1 MKNYT
6 SSIAQRLKGKKILIA
21 GCNGYIGSA
30 LANQLELNNI
40 PYIGID
46 KTKTNRNDDCFNLIE
61 YQKIEK
67 IIKEEDLDIFFH
79 TATHSALAYKNE
91 FLNSFKE
98 DNLALFNILSLLKL
112 NNNKA
117 RLIYFSSSYVYSG
130 QNKANIVDEE
140 TTLKPTHNF
149 GLAKHFFEQLIQ
161 REYPN
166 SNIYRLSS
174 VFGQGEYLYP
184 NAIEVMTREAIN
196 EKLVTVWGAGDRKM
210 QYIYLEDV
218 VKCLLLVDTFKT
230 GLFNLCGNNYVS
242 VKETASFIAEF
253 FEVNVEFLTNKMEG
267 ETLSQMDNKKVSAES
282 KLNLFTDHS
291 ASLISYLK
299 TMKK

>member
-6 SSIAQRLKGKKILIA
+6 SLTAHRLKGKKILIA

-30 LANQLELNNI
+30 LANQLDLNNI

-46 KTKTNRNDDCFNLIE
+46 KTKTNRNNDCFNLIE
-61 YQKIEK
+61 YRKIEK
-67 IIKEEDLDIFFH
+67 IIKEEDPDIFFH

-98 DNLALFNILSLLKL
+98 DNLALFNILSLLK
-112 NNNKA
+112 NNHNKA

-130 QNKANIVDEE
+130 HKKTNVVDEE
-140 TTLKPTHNF
+140 TILKPTHNF

-166 SNIYRLSS
+166 CNIFRLSS
-174 VFGQGEYLYP
+174 VFGQGEYLHP

-196 EKLVTVWGAGDRKM
+196 EKLVAVWGAGDRKM